1 MPLLANCTSLVG
13 PSVIPVCGPP
23 PCLYLMIFQI
33 RPLSWP
39 QWVTVLKMSLPVILM
54 DEALKFLARNY
65 IEPGYD
71 LELEEEQARRRRGQ
85 EAGQGD
91 LADMLLTPVRQA
103 LRGVSWSF
111 VLVSAPLLIWIYSLD
126 SDITNIFWT

>member
-1 MPLLANCTSLVG
+1 
-13 PSVIPVCGPP
+13 
-23 PCLYLMIFQI
+23 MIFQI

-54 DEALKFLARNY
+54 DEGLKLLARNY
-65 IEPGYD
+65 IEPGVD
-71 LELEEEQARRRRGQ
+71 LELEEERARRRRGQ
-85 EAGQGD
+85 GAGPGL
-91 LADMLLTPVRQA
+91 LAPVRQA

-111 VLVSAPLLIWIYSLD
+111 VLVSAPLLVWIYSLD